1 MDLISLRGGI
11 DDVRSGS
18 SPTQMANPK
27 VGAKLL
33 PKVAVWG
40 RVGARCGLPAG
51 SRMRGIDPRS
61 TNVYGA

>member
-1 MDLISLRGGI
+1 MDFISLRGGI

-27 VGAKLL
+27 VGVKLRQGRRMG
-33 PKVAVWG
+33 KVD
-40 RVGARCGLPAG
+40 ARCGLSAG
-51 SRMRGIDPRS
+51 NRMRGIGLHS

>member
-1 MDLISLRGGI
+1 
-11 DDVRSGS
+11 
-18 SPTQMANPK
+18 